1 METTAIAELPD
12 PELYTTEQST
22 PAINDGNYAQNLSVV
37 SNGQTSVHRFHPR
50 EHSAHNG
57 DTAIKLYLCEIGQV
71 EQLTSEEEIEL
82 VARTK
87 RGNRKARERLIKG
100 NLRRVVKISRE
111 YEHNGLPLLDLISEG
126 NIGLIKAVERFE
138 PTKGNKFSTFSAWWI
153 KQSIKRALAN
163 QSKTMSRQ
171 LDNGNQAGLVRFPVE
186 GARSSRSRQANIRL
200 LNVIRHMEF

>member
-1 METTAIAELPD
+1 METITIAARPD

-22 PAINDGNYAQNLSVV
+22 PATNDGNYASNICVVFEREASVDRCQPPE
-37 SNGQTSVHRFHPR
+37 NA
-50 EHSAHNG
+50 AHKG

-71 EQLTSEEEIEL
+71 KQLTPEEEIEL

-87 RGNRKARERLIKG
+87 RGDRKARERLIKG

-111 YEHNGLPLLDLISEG
+111 YENISLPLLDLISEG

-153 KQSIKRALAN
+153 RRSIQRALAN
-163 QSKTMSRQ
+163 QSKTIPRQ
-171 LDNGNQAGLVRFPVE
+171 PDNGNQAGLLRFPVE
-186 GARSSRSRQANIRL
+186 RARSSRSRPAKIRI
-200 LNVIRHMEF
+200 LNAIRRAQC